1 MSSNVVLF
9 PDSKSHLLSECA
21 VNVVISVVVVEA
33 LVGRG
38 IHDLVVGVSQC
49 GGWGTTVIGPEL
61 ENTGELY
68 KELFSRGMTAHLKNT
83 GDSPGGF

>member
-61 ENTGELY
+61 HISAG
-68 KELFSRGMTAHLKNT
+68 RGPAVQISAASSL
-83 GDSPGGF
+83 PPVQQRY